1 MNLGHGLCAVDFKM
15 VGKDTN
21 ILLLNAVLVFGCMQ
35 RYGQSSLF
43 KRTVLEL
50 IAEDLLALPQTEDS
64 DGCQVDGDMKPV
76 RTTSHRFYGLVPS
89 SRKIFSDSQI

>member
-1 MNLGHGLCAVDFKM
+1 MATVEDNDTMELNSDMPFVCA
-15 VGKDTN
+15 
-21 ILLLNAVLVFGCMQ
+21 Q

-76 RTTSHRFYGLVPS
+76 RPTHRVYEHEPW
-89 SRKIFSDSQI
+89 SRKIFSDFQT